1 MFTKKF
7 NIIRYSIIVLTAI
20 ALIFLYNADK
30 ISSKDKEV
38 ELSPEILIEKAK
50 TYISN
55 NKDYFNDID
64 GDEELD
70 FRISIKELIKYGY
83 IEDSSEYKGYIRVF
97 DGKYEYVN
105 EGNLLV
111 NKLIKDENIVE
122 DTNNENMPF
131 DVKYVYKGEPNNYV
145 SYNGNIYRI
154 MSITNSNHLKLISVD
169 KSTIDKWGS
178 SGDINYFSETIDEEP
193 IGSKGIF
200 FVGYIRSET
209 SSLDQVLKNEKR
221 NNTYTKVTPKYYG
234 YSSYLNVSDVINAA
248 NECDFKDITSI
259 NKENCKSYLF
269 DIITGTYTANTS
281 ENSEV
286 YYINEKNEID
296 TKELTENVSVNKVIY
311 VNGLTKYLGGDGT
324 LDNPYIIE

>member
-1 MFTKKF
+1 M
-7 NIIRYSIIVLTAI
+7 I
-20 ALIFLYNADK
+20 A
-30 ISSKDKEV
+30 
-38 ELSPEILIEKAK
+38 
-50 TYISN
+50 
-55 NKDYFNDID
+55 
-64 GDEELD
+64 
-70 FRISIKELIKYGY
+70 
-83 IEDSSEYKGYIRVF
+83 
-97 DGKYEYVN
+97 
-105 EGNLLV
+105 LV

-122 DTNNENMPF
+122 ETNNENMPF

-178 SGDINYFSETIDEEP
+178 SGDINYFSETIDEEH

-269 DIITGTYTANTS
+269 DIITGTYTANTA
-281 ENSEV
+281 ENSKA

-296 TKELTENVSVNKVIY
+296 TKELTENISVNKVIY